1 MKTLSLKR
9 SWSLIP
15 AFKIQRKRVVNIK
28 LVVKKINGRLTRR
41 PIKVSSHVG
50 MYAGW
55 LPRAIQSQRSIIF
68 YESEKDTTHSARSL
82 LGTPAS
88 PQRGVGQME
97 TDRQRSK
104 WS

>member
-15 AFKIQRKRVVNIK
+15 AFKIQCKRVVNIN

-55 LPRAIQSQRSIIF
+55 LLRAIQSQRSIIF

-82 LGTPAS
+82 LGTPAG
-88 PQRGVGQME
+88 PRRGAGQME
-97 TDRQRSK
+97 AVRQTAE
-104 WS
+104 